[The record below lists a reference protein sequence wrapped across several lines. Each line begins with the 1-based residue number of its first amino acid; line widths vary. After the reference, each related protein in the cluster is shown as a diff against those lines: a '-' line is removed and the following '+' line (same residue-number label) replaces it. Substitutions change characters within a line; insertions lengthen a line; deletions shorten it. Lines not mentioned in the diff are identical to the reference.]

1 MSIGKILGEKCNAY
15 LLSETKIIAGGA
27 INKFLRENNAVT
39 VVVTVLETAIH
50 GLHLGRSM
58 EEINIPLTT
67 LLQELENLQN
77 MIIQ

>member
-1 MSIGKILGEKCNAY
+1 MSIGKILDQKCNAH

-27 INKFLRENNAVT
+27 INKFLRENNAVA
-39 VVVTVLETAIH
+39 VVVTVLATAMH
-50 GLHLGRSM
+50 GFHLGRSM

-67 LLQELENLQN
+67 LLQELENFQD